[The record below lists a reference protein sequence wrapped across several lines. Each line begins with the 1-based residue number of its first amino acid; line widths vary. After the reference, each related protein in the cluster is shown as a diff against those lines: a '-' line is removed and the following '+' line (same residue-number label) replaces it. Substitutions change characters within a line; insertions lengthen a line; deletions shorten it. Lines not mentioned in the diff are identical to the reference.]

1 MTHTGKLRV
10 SEYKPRVYKESQA
23 FFGEIIQRGVSYIR
37 ERGDYIRNHFCVWS
51 FSHLLFVS
59 QEKGMKK
66 EMLFSQNV
74 LSFTACE
81 REPTNRH
88 SQNAIAGKNKGQQM
102 IGHVPE
108 ALASKLFTLM

>member
-1 MTHTGKLRV
+1 
-10 SEYKPRVYKESQA
+10 
-23 FFGEIIQRGVSYIR
+23 
-37 ERGDYIRNHFCVWS
+37 
-51 FSHLLFVS
+51 
-59 QEKGMKK
+59 MKK